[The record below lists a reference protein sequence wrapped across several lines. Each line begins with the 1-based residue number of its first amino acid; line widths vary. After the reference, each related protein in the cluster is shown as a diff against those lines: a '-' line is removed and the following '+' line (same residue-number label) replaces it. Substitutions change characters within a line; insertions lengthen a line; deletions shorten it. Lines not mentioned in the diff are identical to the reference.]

1 MIGTTRRKQVA
12 VYVGLGL
19 ILYLLFL
26 LARAP
31 AVLLAE
37 GATRVSSGLVILA
50 RPSGTLWVGS
60 GELHA
65 GSAASGVRQLGTLH
79 WRINPLWLFLGR
91 AQFALRLDGPTTRG
105 QAAVRLARRSVQLGG
120 VDATLPA
127 NIASLLYAPAAF
139 FEPSGTVQLRSRE
152 IILDADGL
160 TANVEFLWQGA
171 GGRFTGPGSLG
182 DYRVDLTG
190 TGPTANIKLSTLR
203 GNLELTGQGQWQV
216 AGDGMLRF
224 VGSAL
229 PRGDSGAL
237 EPLLRTLGRD
247 LGGGRREIRFNGR
260 FPLVKQLGLS

>member
-1 MIGTTRRKQVA
+1 MIGTTRRKQIA
-12 VYVGLGL
+12 LFIGLGL

-26 LARAP
+26 LAAAP
-31 AVLLAE
+31 AVWLAE

-50 RPSGTLWVGS
+50 RPSGTVWSGT

-79 WRINPLWLFLGR
+79 WRINPLWLLLGR
-91 AQFALRLDGPTTRG
+91 AQFALELDGPTTRG
-105 QAAVRLARRSVQLGG
+105 QAAVRLARRSVQLDGI
-120 VDATLPA
+120 DATLPA
-127 NIASLLYAPAAF
+127 NIAGLVYAPAAF
-139 FEPSGTVQLRSRE
+139 FDPSGTIKLRSPE
-152 IILDADGL
+152 IVLNADGL
-160 TANVEFLWQGA
+160 TANVEVLWQGA

-182 DYRVDLTG
+182 DYRIDLTG
-190 TGPTANIKLSTLR
+190 TGATANIKLSTLR
-203 GNLELTGQGQWQV
+203 GDLELTGQGQWQV
-216 AGDGMLRF
+216 AGDGTLRF

-229 PRGDSGAL
+229 PRGDTTKF